1 MWLEQLAER
10 RTKMKTL
17 TVALT
22 IACAAALICQANAK
36 EPCDRVVDEAVV
48 WKLCP
53 HPNMRCKVRD
63 NPDFYKEDDPALYNS
78 ITKCVKIEIP
88 DRFRGEWIDD
98 NDDPMKMKVTAD
110 GIRFGSSPAPACK
123 FTDVK
128 VADENGLTYAVTWRC
143 PDFREGVE
151 VKEILRLMKAWGK
164 QVLVLVNAE
173 SPTAISIF
181 QRAH

>member
-1 MWLEQLAER
+1 
-10 RTKMKTL
+10 MKTL

-53 HPNMRCKVRD
+53 DPNMRCKVRD

-88 DRFRGEWIDD
+88 DRFRGEWIDYK
-98 NDDPMKMKVTAD
+98 DDPMKMKV
-110 GIRFGSSPAPACK
+110 
-123 FTDVK
+123 
-128 VADENGLTYAVTWRC
+128 WRC
-143 PDFREGVE
+143 PDFRKGVV